1 VSSFCEQKEAKKT
14 SFGASR
20 TGGASGDSALTTR
33 GEAPNESF
41 CALFSKSATS
51 FT

>member
-1 VSSFCEQKEAKKT
+1 VNKKKQKT

-20 TGGASGDSALTTR
+20 TGGAGGDSTLTTR

-51 FT
+51 FI